1 MGEGAALL
9 ASVQG
14 TQATVQPYLCFLL
27 LHCAACNGPGTPLSR
42 PTSGHSCLQ
51 AQGHYTQLIL
61 KAIRNT
67 LMECDCKPVVLTW
80 VCKDSWPG
88 RAGWPGSPVVR
99 EAPAAPGSLSGWADL
114 PFFSY
119 CSSPPQPSE
128 QAQDSQMLKGF
139 LSSPLETPSDPTALT
154 ISPLKYCLLV
164 FTYRLRRSCEHSGGW
179 RLGHLTHFLCVD
191 KKINSWDSKVKTN
204 GSSRCGTVTIA
215 VWGRP
220 RGTGLIP
227 GPAWRDKGCGI
238 ATAAAEVAAETQVLS
253 LTQERPEG
261 MGAATKRKT
270 KKVVH
275 NCKVGLLHLRPHPC
289 HALQGTTFT
298 CR

>member
-1 MGEGAALL
+1 
-9 ASVQG
+9 
-14 TQATVQPYLCFLL
+14 
-27 LHCAACNGPGTPLSR
+27 
-42 PTSGHSCLQ
+42 
-51 AQGHYTQLIL
+51 
-61 KAIRNT
+61 
-67 LMECDCKPVVLTW
+67 MECDCKPVVLTW

-253 LTQERPEG
+253 LTQEHPKG
-261 MGAATKRKT
+261 MGAATKRI
-270 KKVVH
+270 KKWCTIAKSGSCTCVPIHAMPSKEPLLLADRVGVSS
-275 NCKVGLLHLRPHPC
+275 CKFIHQALSRFLIRRAAGYIVCSTRCPSLHMLKRSSLLPPSLS
-289 HALQGTTFT
+289 LF
-298 CR
+298 